1 MSGSSSAK
9 KASSDGGGQEEDEE
23 RLKTLVQPKKKK
35 KRTPVGINVLPTKYE
50 VVRMVA
56 QKYGVHSTKEDDPN
70 CFLYWSD
77 TAPPSEKISELKS
90 YQRVNH
96 FPGMGEIC
104 RKDSLAR
111 NMSKMVRA
119 HPEEYNFVPKTWI
132 FPSEY
137 NTFQNYFLDLKKRKK
152 HRTFIVKPSNGSMG
166 NGISLYRNGERI
178 PPTELTIVQEYLDKP
193 FLLEG
198 YKFDLRVYV
207 LITSCDPLRIFLF
220 NDGLVRMSTEKYC
233 NPNDSNVDQLYM
245 HLTNYSINKKSGNF
259 ERSADVNTG
268 SKRSIKFLNDYLRK
282 NDYDVTLMWKKIA
295 DVIIKTMIV
304 AEPHVLHSYRMCRP
318 GQSSGSDSCCFEILG
333 FDIMLDRKLKPWL
346 IEINRAPSFGTDEK
360 IDFDIKHGVLTDT
373 FKLLN
378 MKQSDKRKGLA
389 AQKAEAQKRLLRPA
403 KRSSVELPDNEKQK
417 AAIEKRK
424 QELKEKLVQ
433 VRRDN
438 AREDYENRNMGSF
451 RRIYPPQDK
460 MSQDGYYTLLTDA
473 FQLFLSGRA
482 AALQRDASQAY
493 NNSLREEDILDM
505 LQQFDTSAGHQGM
518 AARGPKPLSCMPS
531 ISDQVPEDE
540 DEEYDESMSCE
551 LSLPDSTQ
559 ESISSNNSTMNN
571 HLPRP
576 SRSLTRAMQAT
587 PMLKQ
592 RPQSAKG
599 PKSRPQ
605 SAVKGGGATTAGVRS
620 RSLTRPMSS
629 IGRKLSGMS
638 LNQAMD
644 DALATAA
651 AKEREEETMKRT
663 FNALNDMRIKFPGK
677 TDEEA
682 EWVLSQI
689 HENWKFHKPRIA
701 SYWLVKLDS
710 IKRRK
715 VIDIVRSNVRALL
728 QRTWRSNDVDNLRLY
743 RIFTRVFNRLLWSHG
758 QGLWNC
764 FSSTGNSWEMIFSKS
779 SDVISSTEMSCSR
792 RIVQLCRDC
801 LLIVYQFA
809 AEAKGQTAPTVAMG
823 DGSAQRPVQLRPSSL
838 RMSTWNSSSSP
849 TVMTPIS
856 QRMSRLYPSL
866 TLDNS

>member
-1 MSGSSSAK
+1 MSTTPSAK
-9 KASSDGGGQEEDEE
+9 KSSSMDGGQEEDEDTP
-23 RLKTLVQPKKKK
+23 KTLQPKKKVK
-35 KRTPVGINVLPTKYE
+35 KKKTPVGINVTLTKYE
-50 VVRMVA
+50 VVRAVA
-56 QKYGVHSTKEDDPN
+56 QKFGVHSTKEDDQN
-70 CFLYWSD
+70 CFVFWSD
-77 TAPPSEKISELKS
+77 TAPPSEQISQLKS
-90 YQRVNH
+90 YQRINH

-111 NMSKMVRA
+111 NMAKMVRA
-119 HPEEYNFVPKTWI
+119 HPDEYNFVPRTWI

-137 NTFQNYFLDLKKRKK
+137 NTFQNYFQDLKKRKK
-152 HRTFIVKPSNGSMG
+152 HRTFIVKPANGSMG
-166 NGISLYRNGERI
+166 NGISLYRNGDRI

-207 LITSCDPLRIFLF
+207 LILSCDPLRIFLF

-245 HLTNYSINKKSGNF
+245 HLTNYSINKRSGNF
-259 ERSADVNTG
+259 ERSEDVNTG
-268 SKRSIKFLNDYLRK
+268 SKRSIKFLNEYLRK
-282 NDYDVTLMWKKIA
+282 NDYDVALMWKKIA

-318 GQSSGSDSCCFEILG
+318 GQASGGDSCCFEILG
-333 FDIMLDRKLKPWL
+333 FDVMLDRKLKPWL

-360 IDFDIKHGVLTDT
+360 IDFDIKNGVLTDT
-373 FKLLN
+373 FRLLN
-378 MKQSDKRKGLA
+378 MKQSDKRRGLA
-389 AQKAEAQKRLLRPA
+389 AQKAEAQKRLFRPA
-403 KRSSVELPDNEKQK
+403 KRPGVEISEEEKQK

-438 AREDYENRNMGSF
+438 AREDYENRNIGSF

-460 MSQDGYYTLLTDA
+460 LSQDNYYTLLTDA

-482 AALQRDASQAY
+482 AALQRDATKMY
-493 NNSLREEDILDM
+493 NTGLREEEILDM
-505 LQQFDTSAGHQGM
+505 LQQCEASPGLQGM
-518 AARGPKPLSCMPS
+518 AARGPKPLSSMPS
-531 ISDQVPEDE
+531 SADQAPEDE
-540 DEEYDESMSCE
+540 AEEYDESMSCDM
-551 LSLPDSTQ
+551 SLPDSTQ
-559 ESISSNNSTMNN
+559 DSLSSTNSTLSN
-571 HLPRP
+571 HQPPRP
-576 SRSLTRAMQAT
+576 SRSLTRATQASPT
-587 PMLKQ
+587 LKQ

-599 PKSRPQ
+599 LRSRPQ
-605 SAVKGGGATTAGVRS
+605 SAVKTSSGTRA

-629 IGRKLSGMS
+629 VNRKLSGMS
-638 LNQAMD
+638 LSQAMD
-644 DALATAA
+644 EALATAA
-651 AKEREEETMKRT
+651 AKEREEETTKRT
-663 FNALNDMRIKFPGK
+663 LNALNDMRIKFPGK

-682 EWVLSQI
+682 EWILSQI
-689 HENWKFHKPRIA
+689 QENWRFHKPRIA

-715 VIDIVRSNVRALL
+715 VIEIVRSNVRALL
-728 QRTWRSNDVDNLRLY
+728 QRTWHSNDVDNLRLF

-809 AEAKGQTAPTVAMG
+809 AEAKGQGPPAVAMG
-823 DGSAQRPVQLRPSSL
+823 DGPVQRPIQPRPSSL
-838 RMSTWNSSSSP
+838 RMSTWNKVGSP

-856 QRMSRLYPSL
+856 QRMSRLYPSMSM
-866 TLDNS
+866 DNL